1 LGNFYR
7 VSRIDSNEPDLN
19 PPNIT
24 SLLLEMLSMKK
35 VCSEELL
42 ISIKSRFGKMGG
54 NLMGRIE
61 GLLN

>member
-1 LGNFYR
+1 
-7 VSRIDSNEPDLN
+7 
-19 PPNIT
+19 
-24 SLLLEMLSMKK
+24 MLSMKK